1 MRGHCVFVSPSD
13 CKSLGCLLYKLA
25 YYQDAFR
32 DKLDI
37 LNRPPIIPDDPRV
50 DAVIPELIRT
60 VDGTESI
67 RLASP
72 TRF

>member
-1 MRGHCVFVSPSD
+1 LQA
-13 CKSLGCLLYKLA
+13 LGCLLYKLA
-25 YYQDAFR
+25 YYKDAFR

-37 LNRPPIIPDDPRV
+37 LNRTPVIPDNPRV

-60 VDGTESI
+60 VGGTESI

-72 TRF
+72 TCF